1 MENSIYLLGSSQTF
15 VGVLAT
21 LTILCIG
28 RNANNFMYEVLK
40 DIKSQIVEY
49 TKRIKPIINLDSVKE
64 GTDYRLI
71 FLYSKTDKAKDN
83 KELYDECTNA
93 FSKVDNA
100 KFELQAKLTNWDSN
114 VINFTDAIENKK
126 EQQKG
131 PMFAFAFSIIVFV
144 FDELLRCQY
153 IPFKNELL
161 AILSLFSIFVAIYWI
176 VKWLIFMFKDD
187 NIIEESSSSSY
198 KNNILVKLL
207 KTFVLQKNRIQFF
220 IHLTITF
227 LLLYTFP
234 SYVTKLNVSLMLICF
249 LLICYVPFIIFG
261 LIHMFIQVKNTD
273 AKITMHYVY
282 HFLYMFFLSVFI
294 MLFSK
299 IYISKIFEVVPLQ
312 DKMYIFYL
320 KSLSIGVI
328 LCVGL
333 VCPFLCTLLK
343 YNMVYIRA
351 SIKFANI
358 KIQNYIKAYM
368 LKRIFEKLAKKLP
381 PIN

>member
-1 MENSIYLLGSSQTF
+1 
-15 VGVLAT
+15 
-21 LTILCIG
+21 
-28 RNANNFMYEVLK
+28 
-40 DIKSQIVEY
+40 
-49 TKRIKPIINLDSVKE
+49 
-64 GTDYRLI
+64 
-71 FLYSKTDKAKDN
+71 
-83 KELYDECTNA
+83 
-93 FSKVDNA
+93 
-100 KFELQAKLTNWDSN
+100 
-114 VINFTDAIENKK
+114 
-126 EQQKG
+126 
-131 PMFAFAFSIIVFV
+131 
-144 FDELLRCQY
+144 
-153 IPFKNELL
+153 
-161 AILSLFSIFVAIYWI
+161 
-176 VKWLIFMFKDD
+176 
-187 NIIEESSSSSY
+187 
-198 KNNILVKLL
+198 
-207 KTFVLQKNRIQFF
+207 
-220 IHLTITF
+220 
-227 LLLYTFP
+227 
-234 SYVTKLNVSLMLICF
+234 MLICF